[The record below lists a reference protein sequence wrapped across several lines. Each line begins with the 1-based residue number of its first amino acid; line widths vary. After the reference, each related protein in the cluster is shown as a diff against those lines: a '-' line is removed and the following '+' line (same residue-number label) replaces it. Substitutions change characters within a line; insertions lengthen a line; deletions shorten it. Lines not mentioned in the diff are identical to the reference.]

1 MPGTL
6 SCRLSGLLALTS
18 ALFLCPGFAQSPAD
32 LFAKAPPQV
41 DDALRARMA
50 SFYQAMVDGKARQA
64 EQYVAEDSRDFYYNM
79 QKPKYLSYE
88 IQRLDYTEN
97 FTKAQAV
104 VVVKMYLPFPGFQRE
119 PLPVPIGSHW
129 KIVDGQWYWYNDPE
143 ASRMTPFGKM
153 TPGPS
158 PFGGA
163 NSNAPGVSKGPDVAS
178 LRKQVQVDKREV
190 QLRIHEASSGEVAIS
205 NHLPGIIKLQLQP
218 LAVSGLTIK
227 LDREELKGGEKAV
240 VSFHFQPGEVARY
253 APVTAIVMVQPLN
266 FQIPIK
272 VFFQ

>member
-1 MPGTL
+1 MPGIF
-6 SCRLSGLLALTS
+6 SCRLFGRLAFAS
-18 ALFLCPGFAQSPAD
+18 ALVLCPGFAQNPAD
-32 LFAKAPPQV
+32 LFAKAPPDV
-41 DDALRARMA
+41 DEALRARM
-50 SFYQAMVDGKARQA
+50 SGFYQSQVDGKARQA
-64 EQYVAEDSRDFYYNM
+64 EKYVAEDSKDYYYDM

-88 IQRLDYTEN
+88 IQRIDYSEN

-104 VVVKMYLPFPGFQRE
+104 IVVKMYLPFPGFQRD
-119 PLPVPIGSHW
+119 PLPVPIGSRW
-129 KIVDGQWYWYNDPE
+129 KVVEGQWYWYYDQE
-143 ASRMTPFGKM
+143 AARMTPFGKM
-153 TPGPS
+153 TPGAAPT
-158 PFGGA
+158 GA
-163 NSNAPGVSKGPDVAS
+163 NSNVRDVSKGPDVAS

-190 QLRIHEASSGEVAIS
+190 QLKIREASSGEVAIS
-205 NHLPGIIKLQLQP
+205 NHLPGGITLHLQP
-218 LAVSGLTIK
+218 LAVSGLTVQ